1 MKSKIK
7 LTLIALLLTSMVNY
21 AQVYNPAIP
30 VIETFEI
37 DVATINDKVKDY
49 TTDKLY
55 VDDGTVLI
63 PPTFYKHDGRSKG
76 ILVVHDYNDNYLAF
90 DVRCPVCDKKGKIG
104 KFRMK
109 TCLAAG
115 CDNCSAEAHEL
126 IIWGSGQI
134 TRTKQPDEMY
144 IHDIREIERNG
155 RLYLEIS
162 RSPASIP

>member
-1 MKSKIK
+1 MKSKII
-7 LTLIALLLTSMVNY
+7 LTLIGLLLTSMVNY

-90 DVRCPVCDKKGKIG
+90 DVRCPVCDKKGKEG

-109 TCLAAG
+109 CIVMIL
-115 CDNCSAEAHEL
+115 
-126 IIWGSGQI
+126 
-134 TRTKQPDEMY
+134 
-144 IHDIREIERNG
+144 G
-155 RLYLEIS
+155 R
-162 RSPASIP
+162 